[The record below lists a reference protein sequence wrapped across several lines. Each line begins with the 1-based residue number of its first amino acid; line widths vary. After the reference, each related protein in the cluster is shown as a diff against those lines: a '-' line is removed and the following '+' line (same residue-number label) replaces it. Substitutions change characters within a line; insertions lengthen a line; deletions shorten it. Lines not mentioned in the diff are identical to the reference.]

1 MLRCEIHRNAP
12 LLDRAARAARY
23 GASEPLCTVRRH
35 KLFTVRS
42 VVGSYGASQAA
53 REGLLEAAV
62 VLLDHLV
69 HTLRLLISALEINR
83 FPKMEAGWGPFDC
96 AALSNSAADGL
107 RGRAD
112 RIPEGRAHRRT
123 SAVNQRSSEVIREG
137 RAHRRSSSVNQRSSE
152 PTRAHQRS
160 LEPIGDHQ
168 LSSEQISVHQVQ
180 SVLISVREHGERVEV
195 SLATAPLCRL
205 LGDHPEH
212 LDRLRV
218 ERRDCG

>member
-1 MLRCEIHRNAP
+1 MRRFWMRRTSCSVRRL
-12 LLDRAARAARY
+12 RAALY
-23 GASEPLCTVRRH
+23 GDTSCSLA
-35 KLFTVRS
+35 RS

-83 FPKMEAGWGPFDC
+83 FPKMEAGRGPFDC
-96 AALSNSAADGL
+96 AALSNGAADGL

-112 RIPEGRAHRRT
+112 RIPEGRAHRRS
-123 SAVNQRSSEVIREG
+123 SA
-137 RAHRRSSSVNQRSSE
+137 VNQRSSE

-160 LEPIGDHQ
+160 LEPIGDSQ
-168 LSSEQISVHQVQ
+168 LSSEPISVHQVQ
-180 SVLISVREHGERVEV
+180 SALISVREHGERVEV